1 MKKVIGLT
9 FGLLFFVSNA
19 NAVDLGVAAKVGL
32 NGVGVDLSV
41 ALTKTINARLSVA
54 SIDVEGENETITVGD
69 PGSEGDINAELNFD
83 YGASA
88 LFFDWH
94 VFNGSFRFSAGMYK
108 NNGAADFSGTL
119 LSPVIIEGQ
128 PLSPADISGDIGGEL
143 SLGDSYQPY
152 IGIGWGRGAGGGGG
166 LSLSVDIGVALVE
179 PQASF
184 EATIAPGSPNFP
196 GGQAALDQ
204 ALNDLEN
211 DAEADLDDLEFWPV
225 LAIGVNYAF

>member
-54 SIDVEGENETITVGD
+54 SIDVDGEDETVTVGD
-69 PGSEGDINAELNFD
+69 PGFEGDVAADLNFD
-83 YGASA
+83 YGANA

-94 VFNGSFRFSAGMYK
+94 VFDGSFRLSAGMYK
-108 NNGAADFSGTL
+108 NNGAADLSGTL
-119 LSPVIIEGQ
+119 LGPIRVDGQ
-128 PLSPADISGDIGGEL
+128 DLFPTDIGVISGEL
-143 SLGDSYQPY
+143 SLGESYQPY

-166 LSLSVDIGVALVE
+166 FSLSVDIGVALVE
-179 PQASF
+179 AGVSF
-184 EATIAPGSPNFP
+184 EATLTPAGIGNFP
-196 GGQAALDQ
+196 GGQAQLDQ
-204 ALNDLEN
+204 TLTDLED
-211 DAEADLDDLEFWPV
+211 DAEEDLDDLEFWPV
-225 LAIGVNYAF
+225 LAIGLNYAF